1 MEEVLDRTWCVKI
14 EAEME
19 KALLNFENLG
29 ESATLGA
36 WDKKKKELTQLKNKM
51 EEIGGGKTNE
61 TMEQNPS
68 DLGKLK
74 Q

>member
-1 MEEVLDRTWCVKI
+1 MGKRAQNPTL
-14 EAEME
+14 
-19 KALLNFENLG
+19 KAIKAR